1 MKQIWC
7 EKYRP
12 KTVADVI
19 VKSERDREKFASY
32 VTEESFPN
40 LLLYGGPGT
49 GKSSM
54 SLALIKT
61 LGLDRSDVLK
71 INCAAEQITAVRE
84 KVTNFART
92 MPIGK
97 FKTVRLEECDR
108 LSQEAQGLLR
118 DLIEETSK
126 SCRFI
131 GTCNYTHLI
140 IPPLRSRFQE
150 YEFVAPSRDDVML
163 KSAEILETEGVSF
176 DVDALEKVVAA
187 GYPDF
192 RKVIQL
198 LESNS
203 IGGALKLDGGGAAAD
218 WKLQLLPLLEAGD
231 IKASRKLVCE
241 TATKEELIEVYR
253 FLYDNLHRCKKLKKQ
268 DEAVVLIAQY
278 QFQHAHVY
286 DPELQIAA
294 LFIELAGLMC

>member
-12 KTVADVI
+12 RTVAEVI

-32 VTEESFPN
+32 VADGSFPN

-71 INCAAEQITAVRE
+71 VNCSDE
-84 KVTNFART
+84 KIEALRDKVKNFAVT

-97 FKTVRLEECDR
+97 FKVVRLEELDGIGVD
-108 LSQEAQGLLR
+108 AQRLLR
-118 DLIEETSK
+118 DLMETTSGT
-126 SCRFI
+126 CRFI
-131 GTCNYTHLI
+131 ATCNYLHLI
-140 IPPLRSRFQE
+140 TPPLRSRFQE
-150 YEFVAPSRDDVML
+150 YEFVAPSRTDVL
-163 KSAEILETEGVSF
+163 VKSAEVLEAEGVAF
-176 DVDALEKVVAA
+176 DLDDLEKVVAA

-192 RKVIQL
+192 RKIIQL
-198 LESNS
+198 LESSS
-203 IGGALKLDGGGAAAD
+203 IGGQLKLDGGEAAAD

-231 IKASRKLVCE
+231 LKACRKLVCE
-241 TATKEELIEVYR
+241 TATREELILVYR
-253 FLYDNLHRCKKLKKQ
+253 FLYDNLHRCKQLKKQ

-294 LFIELAGLMC
+294 LFIELMSLL